1 MRDCFVSAF
10 GGIKNG
16 ILYSKEVEAYLSAR
30 FLIADRVRP
39 VIGCQFAQLDH
50 KILEL
55 GTAGH
60 IPFRARTEHH
70 KSYCTDAYVTRSAK
84 WIHVPA

>member
-1 MRDCFVSAF
+1 MYDYFVSVF

-16 ILYSKEVEAYLSAR
+16 ILYSKEVEAYLSGR

-39 VIGCQFAQLDH
+39 VIRRHFTQLDH
-50 KILEL
+50 QISEL
-55 GTAGH
+55 GAAAD

-70 KSYCTDAYVTRSAK
+70 KSYCTDAYPARSAK
-84 WIHVPA
+84 WIHVRA